1 MKRAVWLFVA
11 LSLMFGSL
19 AGTVSAQDNP
29 EGVPKSGEA
38 VTVSSVPNGGTLV
51 VILGDGSTRNVG
63 LIGVSAPSVPTAT
76 DPGQC
81 YGEEARLYLESL
93 AIPGSIVYLEAD
105 SGVKETDE
113 TLLRHVWVV
122 PADGGKALLAN
133 TKMVRDG
140 YADVGQGGSDSK
152 YAGRLADGET
162 KAKKGKR
169 GAWAV
174 CGEIHKQNPQ
184 TPEQVKAQYE
194 PVDIR
199 DVSVR
204 PGNYFDRKIFF
215 TGLVNQIQVAQP
227 GYGYYVGSD
236 GDRMFSTSIIVT
248 VQAIDGSYVPISIG
262 YDGDTSGIFEDSYI
276 NVYGTVFG
284 VDSVVN
290 VYGRSENCPALEA
303 AIIEIA

>member
-19 AGTVSAQDNP
+19 AGTVSAQANP

-38 VTVSSVPNGGTLV
+38 VTVSSVPNGGTIV

-93 AIPGSIVYLEAD
+93 AIPGTIVYLEAD
-105 SGVKETDE
+105 SGVKEADE

-122 PADGGKALLAN
+122 PSDGGKALLAN

-140 YADVGQGGSDSK
+140 YADVGQGGGDSK
-152 YAGRLADGET
+152 YAGRLKEGEE
-162 KAKKGKR
+162 KAKDGNR

-174 CGEIHKQNPQ
+174 CGEIHKPNPQ
-184 TPEQVKAQYE
+184 SPEQVKAQYE
-194 PVDIR
+194 PVDVR
-199 DVSVR
+199 DVSIR
-204 PGNYFDRKIFF
+204 PGNYYDRKITFAGEVLTIKVAPEGRVYILGDQDSHEF
-215 TGLVNQIQVAQP
+215 ATYMQVTIA
-227 GYGYYVGSD
+227 
-236 GDRMFSTSIIVT
+236 
-248 VQAIDGSYVPISIG
+248 AIDGTTHVLVVG
-262 YDGDTSGIFEDSYI
+262 YNGDTDGIFENSFVT
-276 NVYGTVFG
+276 VYGTVVG
-284 VDSVVN
+284 TQSGTNLLGGEISQPLVDADIVEL
-290 VYGRSENCPALEA
+290 G
-303 AIIEIA
+303 